1 MSRRVTLMLMLLA
14 LAAGAAWWLTRDGG
28 AGSGRVVLEW
38 RGSRVGTAT
47 LPGRIAWC
55 PITRLATLEAVSN
68 DTGLVITLLE
78 SDSLSSGPHNAVLP
92 EIRDQSPRPNAV
104 AAMRWVVEGDTLI
117 GFRSVSGVVDIT
129 TSGALATG
137 SFNLRMGSP
146 IGMDTLVLRGDFR
159 AVPVTASAVGC
170 P

>member
-1 MSRRVTLMLMLLA
+1 MVLVLLA
-14 LAAGAAWWLTRDGG
+14 LAAAILWWFSARGVSR
-28 AGSGRVVLEW
+28 SGHVMLEW
-38 RGSRVGTAT
+38 RGSRSGEAV

-78 SDSLSSGPHNAVLP
+78 VDTLTSGPHNAVLP
-92 EIRDQSPRPNAV
+92 DIRDQSPRPNAV

-117 GFRSVSGVVDIT
+117 GFRSVSGVVDLT
-129 TSGALATG
+129 TGGGLASGSL
-137 SFNLRMGSP
+137 NLRMGSP

-159 AVPVTASAVGC
+159 AVPITASAVGC